1 MKAMTII
8 LVLATNVSFAA
19 SSVFFK
25 VAVDKIGK
33 FDFSSI
39 KVFLPIAGRFISS
52 PPFFGGVG
60 AAIIGSACYYIM
72 LSRMSLSIA
81 YPLLSLAY
89 IFVAV
94 ASMLFLKETVALPT
108 WIGILCICIG
118 VALVSME
125 AR

>member
-8 LVLATNVSFAA
+8 LVLVTNVFFAA

-33 FDFSSI
+33 FDFSSF
-39 KVFLPIAGRFISS
+39 KVFMPIVVRFITS
-52 PPFFGGVG
+52 PSFFGGVG
-60 AAIIGSACYYIM
+60 TAILGSACYYVM
-72 LSRMSLSIA
+72 LSKMNLSIA

-94 ASMLFLKETVALPT
+94 ASSIFLKETVALPT
-108 WIGILCICIG
+108 WIGILFICIG
-118 VALVSME
+118 VALVSVKGH
-125 AR
+125 